1 MATVI
6 LAEKPDQ
13 GKKFAAALN
22 QGKIPKNL
30 DGKFEFA
37 SDMFGQTIVTWGVG
51 HLVGLSMPEKYGVKT
66 FRLDALPFL
75 PAKEEMLYEVQ
86 EGKGKQFKVVKECV
100 ERADAIII
108 ATDPDREGE
117 NIAYNIF
124 KLCKTAI
131 FKKPMK
137 RLWINSLTTDEIL
150 RGFRQLRDAK
160 ETVSFFKEANA
171 RQIAD
176 YLVGM
181 NYSPLYTV
189 KLKEQGLD
197 SVFSL
202 GRVQTPT
209 NTLIVENDLAIANF
223 KAEPYKMLECH
234 TKDSPPT
241 VFSHKTEYFDEI
253 KFQQDMEKHRLK
265 EAKTGIIKDVSVEN
279 KEQPSPKLFSLGAIQ
294 KYANSRWK
302 YPTKKTDSILQ
313 KLYQDG
319 VLSYPRTDSELI
331 TTNEFAYL
339 KKNLGKYQQLLGA
352 DFEAANL
359 MLRKRYVDDKK
370 VLEHYALIPTTQL
383 PNLGKLSA
391 EERNLYLAILERTLL
406 MFAGNYKYEHTKVVL
421 DVNALEFNA
430 TGTVPLEWGWKQIDK
445 FEEKT
450 APKLLPKFQVG
461 EIIPITVKVLDK
473 LTQAPKRLTEGTLV
487 GKGGLM
493 DKLNLG
499 TPATRSGI
507 IEKLVQRGYIKIEK
521 TQVIPTPSGYLL
533 WDLTKNR
540 DQLIGN
546 PEMTAKWEAV
556 LVKIS
561 TNDYTREAFLEQI
574 HRFIRTSVEELK
586 AQPFSSQYVSGS
598 TSQKSF
604 STGGYQIV
612 DKSKV
617 YAITTAEGQSFTIF
631 KTFSGKTLTLKVV
644 EELLK
649 YGKTR
654 RKVKGLKSKAG
665 NRYEAFLGFNP
676 TDKKVFL
683 IIEDTPQEPVDIA
696 GFQVTD
702 KGRFYDITGE
712 SPFTISKTIAGKD
725 LSTAHL
731 KDLLTTGKSS
741 KIEGFKSKAGKKFSA
756 SLKLNPETK
765 KIEFQF
771 D

>member
-1 MATVI
+1 MATAI

-13 GKKFAAALN
+13 AKKFAAALN
-22 QGKIPKNL
+22 KGKIPKNL
-30 DGKFEFA
+30 DGKYEFVT
-37 SDMFGQTIVTWGVG
+37 DLFGPTVVTWGVG

-66 FRLDALPFL
+66 FRLEALPFL

-86 EGKGKQFKVVKECV
+86 DGKGKQFKVVKEVV
-100 ERADAIII
+100 EHADMIII

-124 KLCKTAI
+124 KLCKTSI

-137 RLWINSLTTDEIL
+137 RLWINSLTNEEIL
-150 RGFRQLRDAK
+150 RGFRQLREAR
-160 ETVSFFKEANA
+160 ETVGFFKEANA

-209 NTLIVENDLAIANF
+209 NTLIVENDLSIANF
-223 KAEPYKMLECH
+223 KPEPYKMLEAH
-234 TKDSPPT
+234 TDGAI
-241 VFSHKTEYFDEI
+241 FSHKKEFFDPEE
-253 KFQQDMEKHRLK
+253 FQKVLAQLDSADTGQIQDVK
-265 EAKTGIIKDVSVEN
+265 IEN
-279 KEQPSPKLFSLGAIQ
+279 KEQPSPRLFSLGALQ

-302 YPTKKTDSILQ
+302 YPTKKTDSVLQ

-339 KKNLGKYQQLLGA
+339 KTSLAKYQALLGVS
-352 DFEAANL
+352 FETPNL
-359 MLRKRYVDDKK
+359 MPRKRYVDDKK

-383 PNLGKLSA
+383 PNLGKLST
-391 EERNLYLAILERTLL
+391 EERNLYLAVLERTLL
-406 MFAGNYKYEHTKVVL
+406 MFAGNYKYEHTKVTL
-421 DVNALEFNA
+421 NVNDLEFSA
-430 TGTVPLEWGWKQIDK
+430 TGTVPLDWGWKKIDQ
-445 FEEKT
+445 FEEKE
-450 APKLLPKFQVG
+450 APKVLPKFEVG
-461 EIIPITVKVLDK
+461 QHVSIQIQILDK
-473 LTQAPKRLTEGTLV
+473 MTQAPKRLTEGNLV

-507 IEKLVQRGYIKIEK
+507 IEKLIQRGYIKIEK
-521 TQVIPTPSGYLL
+521 TQVFPTPSGYLL

-540 DQLIGN
+540 NQLIGD
-546 PEMTAKWEAV
+546 PEMTAKWEEV
-556 LVKIS
+556 LGKIS
-561 TNDYTREAFLEQI
+561 TNEYTREAFLEQI
-574 HRFIRTSVEELK
+574 HRFIEGTVNELK
-586 AQPFSSQYVSGS
+586 QQPFTSQYLSAS
-598 TSQKSF
+598 TSQNSHKI
-604 STGGYQIV
+604 GEYQIV

-617 YAITTAEGQSFTIF
+617 FQVTDKDGKSFTIF
-631 KTFSGKTLTLKVV
+631 KVFSGKTLTVKLM

-665 NRYEAFLGFNP
+665 NKYEAFLGLQ
-676 TDKKVFL
+676 DQKVVL
-683 IIEDTPQEPVDIA
+683 IFDEPSSEVLTIA
-696 GFQVTD
+696 GHEVRD
-702 KGRFYDITGE
+702 KGRYWDVGGQ
-712 SPFTISKTIAGKD
+712 FTISKSIAGKD
-725 LSTAHL
+725 LSEAQLRALLEQGRTAKL
-731 KDLLTTGKSS
+731 
-741 KIEGFKSKAGKKFSA
+741 EGFRSKAGKKFGAVLVLQDGKVSF
-756 SLKLNPETK
+756 
-765 KIEFQF
+765 EF
-771 D
+771 